1 MYNFV
6 PANVMHCGSLDFID
20 PVATISTYNSQNLVL
35 VKKYLSQN
43 HRKMFCK

>member
-35 VKKYLSQN
+35 VKKIFKPKSQKN
-43 HRKMFCK
+43 VL